1 MAIAT
6 VFSIGLFIVAFLASM
21 FAPLPTQAFIII
33 AAHVVSSVL
42 LVVVTYNV
50 VTGNGK
56 EDADGN

>member
-6 VFSIGLFIVAFLASM
+6 VFSIGLFIVAFLASV

-33 AAHVVSSVL
+33 AAHVVSSIL

-50 VTGNGK
+50 VTGKG
-56 EDADGN
+56 EDGGDGN